1 MFEYCI
7 VSDLDPLP
15 TPLSLS
21 DRSHQVSNV
30 VLWFLLELAVYSFFG
45 MLIQLN
51 INILAIP
58 LMWKI
63 NLFKTDKA
71 VYQYYF
77 KPIKRHLL
85 DANCCWFI
93 IFVSNSDTCSFVLP
107 GPFRFRQGRI
117 SLGVKVCQCN
127 ARHFDKQW
135 IFALQTAVKFKST
148 FTGRFCPFYF

>member
-1 MFEYCI
+1 MIFVRI
-7 VSDLDPLP
+7 SRV
-15 TPLSLS
+15 
-21 DRSHQVSNV
+21 Q
-30 VLWFLLELAVYSFFG
+30 FFC

-71 VYQYYF
+71 VYYISITF
-77 KPIKRHLL
+77 IPIKRHLL
-85 DANCCWFI
+85 DANCSWFI
-93 IFVSNSDTCSFVLP
+93 IFVYNSDTCSFVLL

-117 SLGVKVCQCN
+117 SLGVKVCQSEN

-135 IFALQTAVKFKST
+135 IFALQTAVKFKSI
-148 FTGRFCPFYF
+148 FTGRICPFFFNATNY